1 MEQNHIHEHTK
12 VADMVA
18 LFNMLRHTRTGR
30 KPGALYQLTDCGSQP
45 AFGVEHVLNLMPQ
58 INMAELMLVNT
69 VLVGMLANAFD
80 GGELAPSVSLVWN
93 HKRPAV
99 DSSHFKLATFKAMVH
114 GNVLEEVSVTRGS
127 LADQFLF
134 VGVPDALIKQL
145 LAINA
150 LVEDIE
156 RQCSVAPI
164 MNRRLAHYWAE
175 MAPIL
180 HKIRSNHPIP
190 VATYA
195 NIDKLR
201 SLKSLMSQLPQLQSQ
216 RS

>member
-45 AFGVEHVLNLMPQ
+45 AAGVEHVLNLMPH
-58 INMAELMLVNT
+58 ITMADLMIVNT
-69 VLVGMLANAFD
+69 ILVGMLVNAYD
-80 GGELAPSVSLVWN
+80 GDQPPSVNLVWN
-93 HKRPAV
+93 HKRAAV
-99 DSSHFKLATFKAMVH
+99 DPSHFKLATFKALVH

-127 LADQFLF
+127 LSDQYVF
-134 VGVPDALIKQL
+134 VGVPEGLIKQL
-145 LAINA
+145 LAINS
-150 LVEDIE
+150 LIEDIE
-156 RQCSVAPI
+156 RQCSIAPI

-175 MAPIL
+175 ITPLL
-180 HKIRSNHPIP
+180 HKIRNKYPIP
-190 VATYA
+190 AATYA